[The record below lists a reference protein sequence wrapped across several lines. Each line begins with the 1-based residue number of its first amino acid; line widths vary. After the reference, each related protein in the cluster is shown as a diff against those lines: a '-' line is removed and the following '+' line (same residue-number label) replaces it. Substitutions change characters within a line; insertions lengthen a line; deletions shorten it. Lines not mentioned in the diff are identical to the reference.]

1 MGKSIIIKPRVN
13 IHFPWKLIIG
23 DNVWIGEGAIILAG
37 SIIQKGSIIP
47 AYSIVNGLVISKS
60 IFKKN

>member
-1 MGKSIIIKPRVN
+1 MDRK
-13 IHFPWKLIIG
+13 
-23 DNVWIGEGAIILAG
+23 GAIILAG
-37 SIIQKGSIIP
+37 SIIQKGAIIP